1 MFDTLSGKLQ
11 DTLQQIRGQDKIT
24 EANIDESL
32 ELIRRQLLEADVSL
46 KAVKLFV
53 NRVRNVA
60 LDEKVLRGVKPGEQF
75 VKIVYDALV
84 ERLGGD
90 ASDKQEKVPLAQ
102 SIGLSLDRDSATTDS
117 TSQSILLLG
126 LQGAGKTTA
135 AAKLAYNLKKEGA
148 KPLLVP
154 CDLQRPAAVRQLQI
168 LAEQAGVDF
177 LNVIASDNEATQ
189 NYIVKS
195 PLELSKLAKEK
206 AKENGNN
213 ILIFDTA
220 GRLQI
225 DTDLMAELL
234 LLEKQ
239 VAASAKLLV
248 IDSLIGQEAANV
260 ADSFNTQIGITGV
273 IMSKMDADTR
283 GGAALSVVEATGQP
297 IKLASTGEKLEDL
310 EIFYPDRVASRLL
323 GMGDVLTLVEQA
335 EEKIAEE
342 ESKRLEAELLKGNF
356 NYETFMGFQNMISKL
371 GDFGQIFNMMGMGN
385 MLSQFGLK
393 SADQASLMSQ
403 SQAKMRKFKI
413 IINSMTP
420 QERKQIE
427 LLSSDPTAKSRWAR
441 IVRGCGLDQSD
452 LEQLVKEFE
461 QMSKTFKQIGPLMGM
476 MQQNGGQIDPRQ
488 LMGQMAGASMSKK
501 QQKAMKAQGM
511 LPGKVR
517 AVGKKA
523 KKGTKPSV
531 KGFRT

>member
-1 MFDTLSGKLQ
+1 MFDSLSGKLQ

-24 EANIDESL
+24 EANIDQSL
-32 ELIRRQLLEADVSL
+32 EAIRRQLLEADVSL
-46 KAVKLFV
+46 KAVKLFI
-53 NRVRNVA
+53 NRVRKEA
-60 LDEKVLRGVKPGEQF
+60 LEEKVLRGLKPGEQF
-75 VKIVYDALV
+75 VKIVYEALV

-90 ASDKQEKVPLAQ
+90 ASDKHRKVPLAQ
-102 SIGLSLDRDSATTDS
+102 SIGLSPRKDFATSDSA
-117 TSQSILLLG
+117 SQSILLLG

-168 LAEQAGVDF
+168 LAEQAEVDF
-177 LNVIASDNEATQ
+177 LNIFADGDD
-189 NYIVKS
+189 YKVKS
-195 PLELSKLAKEK
+195 PLELSKLAKEQ
-206 AKENGNN
+206 ASQNEND

-273 IMSKMDADTR
+273 LMSKMDADTR

-310 EIFYPDRVASRLL
+310 EIFYPDRIASRLL

-342 ESKRLEAELLKGNF
+342 ESKRLEAELMKGNF

-393 SADQASLMSQ
+393 SSDQASVMSQ
-403 SQAKMRKFKI
+403 SQSKMAKFKI

-420 QERKQIE
+420 QERKEVNLVSQ
-427 LLSSDPTAKSRWAR
+427 DPSAESRRAR
-441 IVRGCGLDQSD
+441 ILRGCGLDQSD

-461 QMSKTFKQIGPLMGM
+461 QMSKTFKQIAPMMSM
-476 MQQNGGQIDPRQ
+476 MQQGGGQMDPRQ
-488 LMGQMAGASMSKK
+488 LMGQAASASMSKK
-501 QQKAMKAQGM
+501 QAKAMKAQGM
-511 LPGKVR
+511 LPGK
-517 AVGKKA
+517 AKNSSKKA
-523 KKGTKPSV
+523 KKGAKPSI